1 MNTRVDKFQKRTHY
15 KMYKA
20 GKRWLVAGMATFALA
35 SAGQI
40 VTGHAPINFG
50 QDIIVHAA
58 DSSTNYWFGQNADYY
73 KRYTELPGQTSIPQS
88 LQQKWGYAGAEI
100 PKLQEQTN
108 LKFDSLSYDTTT
120 GLYTLT
126 IKMNVP
132 VLATNGA
139 GRTSY
144 LDLGF
149 SDSLSAKTAGIPSLI
164 AANGNPGTLA
174 ANGNGVFSNNF
185 SAGSYVGGTSTVS
198 IQINPVKIQKNDEI
212 SVMYSSD
219 TGTTGYHAIFSTV
232 RTMGYNEFGL
242 QFNQTLLKQMKT
254 NSTNNIS
261 SSKLSTKQK
270 VAEQAKVDSVT
281 TDDDFVNKLQD
292 IDKEIDTKSKANAVP
307 IDTQRATAL
316 QQYKDA
322 HHVDEWLAKIKN
334 DPTLTFDQKTAQS
347 KQIEDALAIIN
358 GNLGNATDSDDV
370 AAVIADTSQDD
381 VIASA
386 YKPGVDL
393 ASQIKSAQAAV
404 DEQVAKSKELVDNNN
419 ALTEAEKSTQNS
431 TIDAIGTAVKNNIA
445 TKASAD
451 DINATQAAG
460 VKNLTDLD
468 TAKPNAY
475 TTLTDK
481 AKAAIATINNDE
493 NLTDAEK
500 ATKKSQVTD
509 ALKKLTDQI
518 DQDTDASVI
527 DSLKNSP
534 DLDTAIATATSNK
547 GITPIG
553 TRREDAN
560 RQINQAVSDT
570 KAKINQDPTLTTQEK
585 ATQSANV
592 DKAAAEAKAAIA
604 SGSAQVVA
612 DAVSKAQGEIAGS
625 YVAGKPL
632 PDRQQDAEK
641 DLQATAET
649 AKHNL
654 DDQVAQT
661 NNDVNNNHYLTDD
674 EKAAQKQAIEKA
686 AEAILAKI
694 NNATNADDINTLL
707 NDGKS
712 VVGNLNSQKLDART
726 TINNA
731 AQGAKAKINN
741 NNALTADEKRER
753 VNQIEAAQTAANQ
766 AVDAATDA
774 DVIAK
779 IPANGS
785 DFDKSVKNA
794 TDFSNVTS
802 LNDQQANAGAA
813 VTDAG
818 QKAKDA
824 LDAAKTASE
833 NAINQD
839 GSLTFEQKAMQKTAI
854 DAAVTNAKRSIASTT
869 NADDVV
875 KARDLAVAAISKM
888 TSDKVDARQSL
899 AKNAQDAID
908 KINQYDA
915 LTSDE
920 KRSRVQQIQDAYD
933 KATTAV
939 DSATDSQVIA
949 SVKDATGFTNTV
961 AKATDF
967 SNVLSLADQ
976 KTAADKQIDDITA
989 VIKANID
996 ADTNLSSEDKTTQKS
1011 TIDAVAAS
1019 KKNVIDSATNAD
1031 GIVTAKNV
1039 AVQTINGLD
1048 KTNADKAVSDQASSA
1063 HAAINGNPALTQ
1075 AQKDAFN
1082 KQIDAAK
1089 QTVQDNV
1096 NQVTDSSTVASL
1108 IDSQNSDY
1116 AKQLQNVLTQAGQ
1129 ALSIQ
1134 AQQTAANQAI
1144 DTATTATK
1152 AKVDADSLLTDADKQ
1167 AQKDA
1172 LDIVANQA
1180 KTAIQQ
1186 AATAD
1191 TINQAQTNGINALDS
1206 LDKTNAGKAAS
1217 HQASSAHAKINDNP
1231 ALTQAQKDAFN
1242 KQIDDA
1248 KQTVQDNINKATDA
1262 STVVSLV
1269 SSQNSDYAK
1278 QLQNILTNA
1287 SSTPSLDIQKTTA
1300 SQAIDDAANTVKS
1313 DVDADQSN
1321 QKAVIDAQASNAK
1334 QAVQNANNADEVNQ
1348 AQTQGIQS
1356 INDLANAKK
1365 SASQAVKDDAQKA
1378 RDVINNSPVLTTVE
1392 KANRNKQID
1401 AAVTNAQNAID
1412 QATTPDDVNQVV
1424 SDTSE
1429 FKTSLAA
1436 SVDTSQ
1442 VPSIQAQQTAAN
1454 QAIDAAKAVAEAK
1467 VDADSSI
1474 TAADKQAQKDALD
1487 AVANQAKTAIQQAA
1501 TADTIN
1507 QVRDNGTDA
1516 LNSLDKTNA
1525 DKAVSDQASSAHVKI
1540 NGNPA
1545 LTQVQKDAFNKQID
1559 DAEQTAQS
1567 NVNNATDSSTVASLI
1582 DSQNSDYAKQLQ
1594 NVLTQAG
1601 QALSIQA
1608 QQTAANQAIDNT
1620 NTAAKAKVD
1629 ADPALADADKQAQK
1643 ATLDKVA
1650 NQAKQAVQQAATADA
1665 VNQAQVD
1672 GVNALNRLD
1681 KAKADETIA
1690 SKAKDAS
1697 DQVNNNPA
1705 LSDNEKANRNDKI
1718 KAAIR
1723 EVQDKVNQATTPEEV
1738 NAAIADTSD
1747 FSSVLANATNMD
1759 NIETIAQQQTDAKK
1773 AIDAANATA
1782 KAKVDAD
1789 TNLSDADKAAQKATL
1804 DSLANAAKQNIQNAQ
1819 TANDITKA
1827 QNTGVKSLN
1836 DLDKTTADKQLSDKV
1851 AQAHATVNSDND
1863 LLQAEKDARNQAI
1876 DAATK
1881 TVQDTINKATT
1892 LDDIAKA
1899 LANGADFD
1907 SAINKASS
1915 TTEVKPLAVQKATA
1929 AKAINDAVDTARA
1942 KIKADSNLSDA
1953 DKKAQAATID
1963 DLANKAKANIDAAT
1977 NADGVVA
1984 AKTTG
1989 VGSITNLDKT
1999 SVDANLAKQ
2008 AQVAHAE
2015 VNNNPALSSAEKQR
2029 RNQAIDDAAKAAQ
2042 DVVNKATTIDDAN
2055 TVISSGNTLD
2065 NALKSATSSDGV
2077 KTIAGQQVDAGTEI
2091 DNAAAK
2097 AKQAID
2103 ADKTLTDVDKQAQK
2117 DVINSQ
2123 ADMFKKAINAANN
2136 ADDISKNTAAGV
2148 KFLQDL
2154 TDAKTQANAKL
2165 ASDVQNAHDA
2175 VNNNKTLSQ
2184 AQKDARNKQI
2194 EDAKTAAQDVIN
2206 KATTLDGV
2214 DGALADGSDY
2224 DKAMKNAQ
2232 DISNVS
2238 SVADQQKAAIVAI
2251 QQAADAAK
2259 QVVNADTNLSD
2270 TDKQAQKDALDIV
2283 ANQAKTAIQQAA
2295 TADDINQAQDNG
2307 INALSN
2313 MDKTA
2318 NDKSA
2323 AKQATD
2329 AHATINGNPALTQAQ
2344 KDGFNK
2350 QIDNA
2355 KNAAQ
2360 EIVNKATDPSTASAA
2375 VDTLNSDYAKQLQNI
2390 LTNASSIPSLDSQK
2404 TTANQAIDNAANT
2417 VKSGIDAD
2425 KNLSD
2430 ADKTAQKTV
2439 VDSQVTAAK
2448 QAIADANDADNVN
2461 TAQAQGVKAINDLAN
2476 VKTSADDMI
2485 VKAAKTAHDAINN
2498 NPALSTAEKASR
2510 NAAIDTAASKV
2521 QGVVN
2526 QATTP
2531 DAVNAA
2537 IADSSEFKVAL
2548 TTATDTNGVE
2558 TIEQQQADAKKA
2570 IDAANATAKAK
2581 VDTDTNLSDADK
2593 AAQKATLDSLAN
2605 AAKQNIQNAQ
2615 TADDITKAQNVGV
2628 KALQDLTNA
2637 KTEAN
2642 AKLASDVQNAHDA
2655 VNTNKALTTAQ
2666 KAERNQAIDEAQ
2678 KNTQDAINQA
2688 TTPSSAKNAGLNI
2701 ADSLAKVIAT
2711 DGIPSVAE
2719 QQKAAIA
2726 AIQQTADQAKQTI
2739 DVDKTLTGAQKNDQ
2753 KAAIDDIVKSATDAI
2768 NQAMDAD
2775 SINKIQINM
2784 TDALNNIHD
2793 QKADAL
2799 SKLQKQADDANH
2811 AIDANNALTTDQKQA
2826 AHEAVAKALTNAQA
2840 VTDHT
2845 TNAEDVVNSG
2855 NQAAY
2860 NKAFQDIAD
2869 DLAKVPSLVD
2879 QVHAAIEK
2887 LTEAVNKAKD
2897 ALSGPDAGAQK
2908 MALEKVLSDG
2918 TAKLNAQTNADDLKK
2933 TLVDVLNTV
2942 NGLNQSKTDALTDLD
2957 TQSKKATDT
2966 VNADPSFTD
2975 DEKATRVAAVAKA
2988 LQDAHDAINEAIDLP
3003 GVDAARKATAFSE
3016 TLKDATS
3023 DAGVQTLADRKT
3035 DAKKTLQDAADK
3047 TKSAIDADKT
3057 LTIAQ
3062 KTAQKQA
3069 INQAL
3074 KIAQNQ
3080 VDAATTAT
3088 KVDVSKAT
3096 NLPTFDAL
3104 NKAKSDAHQTENKTY
3119 NDTKKAIQNN
3129 NDLTDA
3135 EKQVRISDLDKA
3147 HQLASD
3153 AIDQAVTPDEIKT
3166 ANETTA
3172 FDNAVKSATD
3182 FSKVTPLA
3190 ERKQAGVA
3198 TINAAEQK
3206 AIDEV
3211 NANPKLDAD
3220 AKTRQIAVLKQQ
3232 AQAAI
3237 AKLDDQSNAQAVVD
3251 FIPTVVPTFEKLNQ
3265 SKVDARARLQNNA
3278 ATTKAAIDADDNLSD
3293 AEKQAQK
3300 DAVDAALKQAL
3311 TNVDNGQD
3319 VLTIN
3324 GIPDGSTAVKKINQ
3338 GHVPATKTPAQ
3349 QAEELNGQIDDQ
3361 AAKIKAEID
3370 ADVTLK
3376 ATDKAA
3382 QKQAVDNFVTET
3394 KAKIAGLTKYQ
3405 DRLDVT
3411 SKALASLN
3419 GFHHQGKPL
3428 AEQKADAI
3436 AIIRQKADQIR
3447 AQIANDSRLTQ
3458 AQKDIDYQ
3466 LVEGAVAKA
3475 KSQVNAALN
3484 ADEIVAGL
3492 DYGTVQLEAAYQQ
3505 KVQEQYDEKQSTTPE
3520 TISVLPQTGET
3531 EKKHE
3536 EALVAEALVD
3546 SMAGFFLSK
3555 MNRRRQC
3562 EK

>member
-1 MNTRVDKFQKRTHY
+1 
-15 KMYKA
+15 MYKA
-20 GKRWLVAGMATFALA
+20 GKKWLVAGVVTFALA

-40 VTGHAPINFG
+40 IMGHAPIDFG
-50 QDIIVHAA
+50 QDTTAYAA
-58 DSSTNYWFGQNADYY
+58 DSSTNYWFGQNTDYY
-73 KRYTELPGQTSIPQS
+73 KRYTELPGQTQIPQS
-88 LQQKWGYAGAEI
+88 VQQTWGYARTEI
-100 PKLQEQTN
+100 PLLQAQTN
-108 LKFDSLSYDTTT
+108 LKFDSLNYDATT
-120 GLYTLT
+120 GLYRLT

-132 VLATNGA
+132 QLTQSGA

-149 SDSLSAKTAGIPSLI
+149 SDSLSAKTSGIPSLI
-164 AANGNPGTLA
+164 AANGNPGTLV
-174 ANGNGVFSNNF
+174 ANGNGIYSNNF
-185 SAGSYVGGTSTVS
+185 SAGGYVGGTSTIS
-198 IQINPVKIQKNDEI
+198 IQLNPVKIQKNDEI

-219 TGTTGYHAIFSTV
+219 TGTTGYHPIFSTV

-254 NSTNNIS
+254 NSTNTINN
-261 SSKLSTKQK
+261 SKLSTKQK
-270 VAEQAKVDSVT
+270 AAEQAKVNSVT
-281 TDDDFVNKLQD
+281 TDEDFVNKLQD
-292 IDKEIDTKSKANAVP
+292 IDKEIDAKSKANAVS
-307 IDTQRATAL
+307 IATQRAIAL

-322 HHVDEWLAKIKN
+322 HNVDKLLANIAN
-334 DPTLTFDQKTAQS
+334 DSTLTSDQKAAQS
-347 KQIEDALAIIN
+347 KQINDAIAVIN

-370 AAVIADTSQDD
+370 AAVIADTSQDNI
-381 VIASA
+381 IASA
-386 YKPGVDL
+386 YKSGVDL
-393 ASQIKSAQAAV
+393 ATQIKNAQAAIDDQIAKSKALVNSNNVLTDAEKSAQSSA
-404 DEQVAKSKELVDNNN
+404 
-419 ALTEAEKSTQNS
+419 
-431 TIDAIGTAVKNNIA
+431 IDAIGTAVKNNIA
-445 TKASAD
+445 AKTSAD

-475 TTLTDK
+475 TALTNK
-481 AKAAIATINNDE
+481 ANTAVATINNDE

-500 ATKKSQVTD
+500 ATRKSQVTD
-509 ALKKLTDQI
+509 ALKKLTDHI
-518 DQDTDASVI
+518 DQATDPGVV
-527 DSLKNSP
+527 DSLKNNT
-534 DLDTAIATATSNK
+534 DLDVAITTATSDN
-547 GITPIG
+547 GVTPIG
-553 TRREDAN
+553 TQRDNAN
-560 RQINQAVSDT
+560 KQIDQAVSDT
-570 KAKINQDPTLTTQEK
+570 KSKINQDPTLTAQEK
-585 ATQSANV
+585 ATQLANV
-592 DKAAAEAKAAIA
+592 DKAASEAKTAIA
-604 SGSAQVVA
+604 NGSAQIVA
-612 DAVSKAQGEIAGS
+612 NAVSRAQGAIAGS
-625 YVAGKPL
+625 YIAGKPL
-632 PDRQQDAEK
+632 SDRQQDAEK
-641 DLQATAET
+641 DLQATTET

-654 DDQVAQT
+654 DDQVAQA

-674 EKAAQKQAIEKA
+674 EKAAQKQAIQNA
-686 AEAILAKI
+686 ANAILAKI
-694 NNATNADDINTLL
+694 SNATNADDIDAIL
-707 NDGKS
+707 NDGKN
-712 VVGNLNSQKLDART
+712 VVSNLNGQKLDART

-731 AQGAKAKINN
+731 AQDAKAKVNN
-741 NNALTADEKRER
+741 NNALTADEKTKR
-753 VNQIEAAQTAANQ
+753 VSQIEAAQAAAKQ

-774 DVIAK
+774 DTIAK

-785 DFDKSVKNA
+785 DFDKSIKSA

-802 LNDQQANAGAA
+802 LNDQQANAGVA
-813 VTDAG
+813 VANAG
-818 QKAKDA
+818 QAAKDA

-839 GSLTFEQKAMQKTAI
+839 GSLTSEQKAMQKAAI
-854 DAAVTNAKRSIASTT
+854 DAAVSNAKNNIASTT
-869 NADDVV
+869 NADDVT
-875 KARDLAVAAISKM
+875 KARDVAVAAILKM
-888 TSDKVDARQSL
+888 TSDKTNSRESL

-915 LTSDE
+915 LTSGE
-920 KRSRVQQIQDAYD
+920 KASRIQQIQDAYNT
-933 KATTAV
+933 ATTAI
-939 DSATDSQVIA
+939 DDATNSQVIA
-949 SVKDATGFTNTV
+949 SVGNTTGFTNAV

-996 ADTNLSSEDKTTQKS
+996 ADTNLSSEDKTAQKS

-1048 KTNADKAVSDQASSA
+1048 KTNADRAMSVQASST
-1063 HAAINGNPALTQ
+1063 HATINGNPALTQ
-1075 AQKDAFN
+1075 AQKAAFN
-1082 KQIDAAK
+1082 KQIDDAK
-1089 QTVQDNV
+1089 QTAQSNV
-1096 NQVTDSSTVASL
+1096 NNATDSSTVASL

-1116 AKQLQNVLTQAGQ
+1116 AKQLQNVLAQAGQ
-1129 ALSIQ
+1129 TPSIQ

-1144 DTATTATK
+1144 DAATTAAK
-1152 AKVDADSLLTDADKQ
+1152 AKVDADSLIADADKQ

-1172 LDIVANQA
+1172 LDAVANQA
-1180 KTAIQQ
+1180 KTTIQQ

-1191 TINQAQTNGINALDS
+1191 DINQAQANGTNTLNS
-1206 LDKTNAGKAAS
+1206 LDKINADKVAS
-1217 HQASSAHAKINDNP
+1217 HQASSAHATINDNP
-1231 ALTQAQKDAFN
+1231 ALTQTQKDIFN

-1248 KQTVQDNINKATDA
+1248 KQTVQDNVNKATDA
-1262 STVVSLV
+1262 STIVSLV

-1313 DVDADQSN
+1313 DVDADRSN

-1424 SDTSE
+1424 LDTSD

-1442 VPSIQAQQTAAN
+1442 VPSIQAQQVAAGKV
-1454 QAIDAAKAVAEAK
+1454 IDAAT
-1467 VDADSSI
+1467 
-1474 TAADKQAQKDALD
+1474 TAAKDKINADTNLSDTDKQAQKDALD
-1487 AVANQAKTAIQQAA
+1487 AVANKAKDNIQQAT

-1516 LNSLDKTNA
+1516 LSSLDKTNA
-1525 DKAVSDQASSAHVKI
+1525 DKAVSDQASSAHAAI

-1545 LTQVQKDAFNKQID
+1545 LTQAQKDAFNKQIN
-1559 DAEQTAQS
+1559 DAKQTAQD
-1567 NVNNATDSSTVASLI
+1567 NVNNATDSSTVASLV

-1594 NVLTQAG
+1594 NVLAQAG
-1601 QALSIQA
+1601 QTPSIQA
-1608 QQTAANQAIDNT
+1608 QQTAANEAIDAAT
-1620 NTAAKAKVD
+1620 TAAKAKVD
-1629 ADPALADADKQAQK
+1629 ADSSITDADKQAQK
-1643 ATLDKVA
+1643 DALDIVA
-1650 NQAKQAVQQAATADA
+1650 NQAKAIIQQATTADA
-1665 VNQAQVD
+1665 VNQAQVN
-1672 GVNALNRLD
+1672 GANALNSLD
-1681 KAKADETIA
+1681 KTNADNMIA
-1690 SKAKDAS
+1690 TKAKDARS
-1697 DQVNNNPA
+1697 LINNSSA
-1705 LSDNEKANRNDKI
+1705 LSDNEKANRNNKI
-1718 KAAIR
+1718 NAAISK
-1723 EVQDKVNQATTPEEV
+1723 VQSKVNQATTPEEV

-1747 FSSVLANATNMD
+1747 FSSALANATNMD
-1759 NIETIAQQQTDAKK
+1759 NIETIAQQQTDAGKV
-1773 AIDAANATA
+1773 IDAANAAA

-1819 TANDITKA
+1819 TADDITKA

-1876 DAATK
+1876 DTATK

-1907 SAINKASS
+1907 SAISKATS
-1915 TTEVKPLAVQKATA
+1915 TTEVTPLAGQKAAAAEAIDNAVTA
-1929 AKAINDAVDTARA
+1929 AKAKIEADT
-1942 KIKADSNLSDA
+1942 NLSDV
-1953 DKKAQAATID
+1953 DKQAQEATIN
-1963 DLANKAKANIDAAT
+1963 DLANKAKTNINAAT
-1977 NADGVVA
+1977 NADGVTA

-1989 VGSITNLDKT
+1989 VNSITNLDKT
-1999 SVDANLAKQ
+1999 SVDANLVKQ
-2008 AQVAHAE
+2008 VQAAHTA

-2077 KTIAGQQVDAGTEI
+2077 KTVAGQQVDAGTEI
-2091 DNAAAK
+2091 DDAAAK

-2154 TDAKTQANAKL
+2154 TDAKMQANVKL

-2175 VNNNKTLSQ
+2175 VNNNKALSQ

-2214 DGALADGSDY
+2214 NGALADGSDY
-2224 DKAMKNAQ
+2224 DRAMKNAQ

-2251 QQAADAAK
+2251 QQAVDEAK
-2259 QVVNADTNLSD
+2259 QVVDADTNLSD

-2295 TADDINQAQDNG
+2295 TADDINQAQANG
-2307 INALSN
+2307 INSLN
-2313 MDKTA
+2313 NLNKTA
-2318 NDKSA
+2318 NDESV
-2323 AKQATD
+2323 AKQAAD
-2329 AHATINGNPALTQAQ
+2329 AHAAINDNPALTQAQ

-2350 QIDNA
+2350 QIDDA

-2375 VDTLNSDYAKQLQNI
+2375 VDTLNSDYAKQLATIAQQVS
-2390 LTNASSIPSLDSQK
+2390 AIPSLDSQK

-2430 ADKTAQKTV
+2430 VDKTAQKTV

-2476 VKTSADDMI
+2476 AKTSADDMI
-2485 VKAAKTAHDAINN
+2485 VNAVKTAHDAINN

-2548 TTATDTNGVE
+2548 ITATDTNGVE
-2558 TIEQQQADAKKA
+2558 TIAQQQADAKKA
-2570 IDAANATAKAK
+2570 IDAANAAAKGK
-2581 VDTDTNLSDADK
+2581 VDADTNLTDTDKQAQKDALDIVANQAKAIIQQATTADAVNQAQVNGANALDNMDKTVDDESVAKQAADAHAAINDNPALTQAQKDGFNKQIDDAKNAAQEIVNKATDPSTASAAVDSLNSDYAKQLATIAQQASAVPSLDS
-2593 AAQKATLDSLAN
+2593 QKATA
-2605 AAKQNIQNAQ
+2605 
-2615 TADDITKAQNVGV
+2615 
-2628 KALQDLTNA
+2628 
-2637 KTEAN
+2637 
-2642 AKLASDVQNAHDA
+2642 
-2655 VNTNKALTTAQ
+2655 
-2666 KAERNQAIDEAQ
+2666 NQAIQ
-2678 KNTQDAINQA
+2678 QA
-2688 TTPSSAKNAGLNI
+2688 
-2701 ADSLAKVIAT
+2701 
-2711 DGIPSVAE
+2711 
-2719 QQKAAIA
+2719 
-2726 AIQQTADQAKQTI
+2726 ADQAKQTI

-2753 KAAIDDIVKSATDAI
+2753 KAAIDAIVKSATDAI

-2840 VTDHT
+2840 VTDRT

-2860 NKAFQDIAD
+2860 NKALQDIAD
-2869 DLAKVPSLVD
+2869 GLAKVPSLVD

-2897 ALSGPDAGAQK
+2897 ALSGPDADAQK
-2908 MALEKVLSDG
+2908 KALDKVLSDG

-2957 TQSKKATDT
+2957 AQSKKATDT
-2966 VNADPSFTD
+2966 INADPSFTD

-3016 TLKDATS
+3016 TLNDATS

-3057 LTIAQ
+3057 LTGAQ

-3104 NKAKSDAHQTENKTY
+3104 NKAKSDAHQTEDKTY
-3119 NDTKKAIQNN
+3119 NDAKKAIQNN

-3147 HQLASD
+3147 QQLASD

-3220 AKTRQIAVLKQQ
+3220 AKTRQIDVLKQQ
-3232 AQAAI
+3232 AQDAI
-3237 AKLDDQSNAQAVVD
+3237 AKLNDQSNAQAVVD

-3265 SKVDARARLQNNA
+3265 SKIDARARLQNNA
-3278 ATTKAAIDADDNLSD
+3278 ATTKAAIDADDNLSN
-3293 AEKQAQK
+3293 AQK
-3300 DAVDAALKQAL
+3300 QDQKDGVDAALKQAVID
-3311 TNVDNGQD
+3311 VDNGQD

-3338 GHVPATKTPAQ
+3338 GHVRATKTPAQ
-3349 QAEELNGQIDDQ
+3349 QEEELNEQIDDQ
-3361 AAKIKAEID
+3361 AAKVKAEID
-3370 ADVTLK
+3370 ADVTLRDAEK
-3376 ATDKAA
+3376 SA
-3382 QKQAVDNFVTET
+3382 QKHTIDSFVAET

-3405 DRLDVT
+3405 DRLDVVNQ
-3411 SKALASLN
+3411 ALDLLKN
-3419 GFHHQGKPL
+3419 LHQQGKPL
-3428 AEQKADAI
+3428 TEQKSDAI
-3436 AIIRQKADQIR
+3436 TTIDQMAYQIR
-3447 AQIANDSRLTQ
+3447 TQIANDSRLTK
-3458 AQKDIDYQ
+3458 AQKDADYQ